1 LPPAGFADL
10 CVALRR
16 PGATLALRTG
26 GAVPTL
32 FLWSRATAS
41 ALKRAEEM
49 TWPTVSTLA
58 VACAEATVAIVC
70 ALAIVMMSWA
80 RSAGLAVNQ
89 AGEVGWSR
97 VSSAGRGFGK
107 AVAAVACAIAER
119 TIRWSR
125 TAEVTL
131 ARITN
136 AAWTWASSTAVTLGS
151 GAVATGAAVATGV
164 SGWSRATGIASRR
177 AGARLKMLISSAV
190 VTVHRA
196 VAWEA
201 QQSAALLIRSARATH
216 ARFLEFGDVA
226 WTCVSLP
233 PIMLGRGVVAAAQTV
248 TATVVRCRQATANA
262 LERAADVGCLMA
274 RAPASA
280 LEAVRADPSRALARL
295 SAILIFAIGTANIFF
310 LRWENFGYYWY
321 RPFLN
326 TYSIAVAAFILSR
339 FVAALFY
346 RPPAFRGLEP
356 TVSIIVTAYNEE
368 DAILRT
374 IECCGELDYP
384 SEKLQLVVVD
394 DGSTDGTS
402 RELERAKEL
411 WPDLAIVR
419 FEQNRGKR
427 EAMAAGA
434 RIARGDVLV
443 YVDSDSFL
451 RPDAVRQLV
460 QGFADPYVAAVA
472 GHTDV
477 ANRAQN
483 ALTRMQD
490 VRYYV
495 AFRVLKAAESVFGVV
510 TCCPGC
516 FSAYR
521 RDRVLPILDRW
532 LEQRFLGVRA
542 TFGDD
547 RSLTN
552 FLLRHYRVIYS
563 STAIATTIVPDRH
576 GKFLRQ
582 QLRWKK
588 SWLRE
593 CLIAA
598 TFMWKKHPIAAIG
611 FYAQLVFPILAPILL
626 LRAFVWMPLVAG
638 EPLSM
643 VFYAYGVILI
653 GLIFSSYYLFWKVD
667 GSWLFGVYF
676 TVYYMFVLIW
686 QMPYA
691 IATSRDNRW
700 GTR

>member
-1 LPPAGFADL
+1 M
-10 CVALRR
+10 
-16 PGATLALRTG
+16 G
-26 GAVPTL
+26 GAVSTL
-32 FLWSRATAS
+32 LRWSLATAS
-41 ALKRAEEM
+41 ARERAEQID
-49 TWPTVSTLA
+49 WPRVSSLA
-58 VACAEATVAIVC
+58 LACGQATIAIVC
-70 ALAIVMMSWA
+70 TLATVMVSWA
-80 RSAGLAVNQ
+80 RSGGSKLKWVGAI
-89 AGEVGWSR
+89 GWSR
-97 VSSAGRGFGK
+97 VSSAGTGFGE
-107 AVAAVACAIAER
+107 AGVTIAYAFAARA
-119 TIRWSR
+119 
-125 TAEVTL
+125 
-131 ARITN
+131 AR
-136 AAWTWASSTAVTLGS
+136 
-151 GAVATGAAVATGV
+151 
-164 SGWSRATGIASRR
+164 WSRATEAALAEAVEAGWTCASSGAVMLGR
-177 AGARLKMLISSAV
+177 AAAATGDSVVTTVRCWTHATQTALQRAWAATRDRASSAA
-190 VTVHRA
+190 VTVHQAIVCVADRSAAALIRYAQAARA
-196 VAWEA
+196 ELHELAEVAWA
-201 QQSAALLIRSARATH
+201 
-216 ARFLEFGDVA
+216 
-226 WTCVSLP
+226 CVSLP
-233 PIMLGRGVVAAAQTV
+233 PIVVGRATVAAAQMV
-248 TATVVRCRQATANA
+248 TATAVRCRQAAEIA
-262 LERAADVGCLMA
+262 LERAADIGRAVVS
-274 RAPASA
+274 APASA
-280 LEAVRADPSRALARL
+280 LEAFRADSSCALARL
-295 SAILIFAIGTANIFF
+295 SAILIFAMGTANIFF

-326 TYSIAVAAFILSR
+326 TYSIAVAGFILSR

-346 RPPAFRGLEP
+346 RPPAGRGLEP
-356 TVSIIVTAYNEE
+356 TVSIVVTAFNEE

-374 IECCGELDYP
+374 IECCRDVDYP
-384 SEKLQLVVVD
+384 SPKLEVVVVD

-402 RELERAKEL
+402 RELERARKL

-451 RPDAVRQLV
+451 RRDAVRQIV
-460 QGFADPYVAAVA
+460 QGFADPSVAAVA

-477 ANRAQN
+477 ANRGRN

-495 AFRVLKAAESVFGVV
+495 AFRVLKAAESVFGAV

-552 FLLRHYRVIYS
+552 FLLRYYKVIYS
-563 STAIATTIVPDRH
+563 STAIATTIVPDQH

-598 TFMWKKHPIAAIG
+598 TFMWKKHPVAAVG

-638 EPLSM
+638 DPFSI
-643 VFYAYGVILI
+643 VIYAYGVTLI

-667 GSWLFGVYF
+667 GSWLYGVYF